1 MSRPF
6 DIDAHGRIAPR
17 TDEARCA
24 LADRAGRFELLPSA
38 DDLLVARRTPA
49 TGGPATGP
57 RCVLAG
63 DLAGL
68 PVADLLGFV
77 HQARLSGVLTVVAGG
92 GERAITFQDGEVR
105 GATSTAPG
113 ERLGDV
119 AVRLGLASEAQV
131 ARASAAGRMSPRDL
145 EGQGVAAADAWRCLH
160 EQVTAVFHG
169 VLLAPPGTFFLE
181 DGVPDAGYGAPLSVN
196 TQSLL
201 MDGLRRIDEL
211 SLFRARIPGPDA
223 VLRQTA
229 PRRRVSLRVPEKEV
243 LALVDGR
250 RTVAQIATAAH
261 LSEFDATKIL
271 HHLAEA
277 GHVDAIAEPLA
288 AGGAAA
294 RIPALLAGMNALL
307 REVVAAVPVRTR
319 PAFLA
324 EARAFLSDEA
334 APFAP
339 LLAGLAPDRDGALDE
354 AALAARLERLDAD
367 TLARLVSSAERP
379 RALFEALREVLLF
392 WLFLAGGRVDAAA
405 DAALGRALRGR
416 LVRLE
421 ALA

>member
-6 DIDAHGRIAPR
+6 DIDAHGRVVPR
-17 TDEARCA
+17 SDEARRA

-49 TGGPATGP
+49 ASGPATGP

-68 PVADLLGFV
+68 PIADLLGFF
-77 HQARLSGVLTVVAGG
+77 HQARLSGVLTVAAGG
-92 GERAITFQDGEVR
+92 AERAITFQDGEVR

-131 ARASAAGRMSPRDL
+131 ARASAAGSVSPREL

-169 VLLAPPGTFFLE
+169 VLLAPAGTFFLAH
-181 DGVPDAGYGAPLSVN
+181 GAPDAGYGTPLSVN

-211 SLFRARIPGPDA
+211 SLFRARIPGAHA

-229 PRRRVSLRVPEKEV
+229 PPRRVTLRAAEQEV

-261 LSEFDATKIL
+261 LSEFDATKLL

-277 GHVDAIAEPLA
+277 GYLDAIAEPLG
-288 AGGAAA
+288 AGGAAE

-307 REVVAAVPVRTR
+307 REVVAAVPARAR

-334 APFAP
+334 APFAL
-339 LLAGLAPDRDGALDE
+339 LLAGLAPDEDGALDE
-354 AALAARLERLDAD
+354 AALAARLEGLDAD

-379 RALFEALREVLLF
+379 RALFEALREALLF

-405 DAALGRALRGR
+405 DAALGRALRGP
-416 LVRLE
+416 LLRLE

>member
-6 DIDAHGRIAPR
+6 DIDAHGRVVPR
-17 TDEARCA
+17 SDEARRA

-49 TGGPATGP
+49 AGGPATGP

-68 PVADLLGFV
+68 PIADLLGFV
-77 HQARLSGVLTVVAGG
+77 HNARLSGVLTVAAGG
-92 GERAITFQDGEVR
+92 AERAIAFQDGEVR
-105 GATSTAPG
+105 GARSTALG

-131 ARASAAGRMSPRDL
+131 ARASAAGSASPREL
-145 EGQGVAAADAWRCLH
+145 EAQGVAAADAWRCLH

-169 VLLAPPGTFFLE
+169 VLLAPAGTFFLV
-181 DGVPDAGYGAPLSVN
+181 DGAPGEGYGTPLSVN
-196 TQSLL
+196 TQALL

-211 SLFRARIPGPDA
+211 SLFRKRIPGPHA
-223 VLRQTA
+223 VLRQAT
-229 PRRRVSLRVPEKEV
+229 PSRRTTLRPAEQEV

-250 RTVAQIATAAH
+250 RTVAEVATAAH
-261 LSEFDATKIL
+261 LSEFDATKLL

-277 GHVDAIAEPLA
+277 GYVETITGALA
-288 AGGAAA
+288 GAGAAE
-294 RIPALLAGMNALL
+294 RISALLAGMNALL
-307 REVVAAVPVRTR
+307 REVVAAVPAQAR
-319 PAFLA
+319 PALLA
-324 EARAFLSDEA
+324 EARAFLADEA

-339 LLAGLAPDRDGALDE
+339 LLAGLQPDADGALDE
-354 AALAARLERLDAD
+354 TALAARLDGLDAEA
-367 TLARLVSSAERP
+367 LARLVSSAERP
-379 RALFEALREVLLF
+379 RALFEALREALLF

-405 DAALGRALRGR
+405 DAALGRSLRVAL
-416 LVRLE
+416 LRLE